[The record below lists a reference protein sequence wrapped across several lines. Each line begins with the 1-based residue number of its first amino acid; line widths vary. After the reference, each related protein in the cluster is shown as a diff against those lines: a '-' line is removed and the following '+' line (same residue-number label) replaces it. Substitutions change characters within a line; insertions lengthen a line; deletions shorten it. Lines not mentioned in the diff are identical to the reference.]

1 MHDIII
7 DCLFKVAQVTS
18 KQRTGA
24 ILVSE
29 YTKMRKIVFLENNAT
44 ADLVR
49 TSNTVQKEE
58 AFQKHH
64 MVQSFFNQKCK
75 SECCKTFFKLL
86 KNTSKKA
93 RSIIK
98 YLIKAT

>member
-29 YTKMRKIVFLENNAT
+29 YTKMRIIVFWENNAT
-44 ADLVR
+44 VDLVR
-49 TSNTVQKEE
+49 TSNTVQGKRYHQE
-58 AFQKHH
+58 
-64 MVQSFFNQKCK
+64 
-75 SECCKTFFKLL
+75 
-86 KNTSKKA
+86 
-93 RSIIK
+93 
-98 YLIKAT
+98 

>member
-29 YTKMRKIVFLENNAT
+29 YTKMRKIVFLENNAS

-49 TSNTVQKEE
+49 TSNTVQGKRYHQEE
-58 AFQKHH
+58 GRTVPQTSHG
-64 MVQSFFNQKCK
+64 
-75 SECCKTFFKLL
+75 TILL
-86 KNTSKKA
+86 
-93 RSIIK
+93 
-98 YLIKAT
+98 